1 VKIDTEKYPDLASR
15 FNIHALPTLVLFKDG
30 KVAERIVSLIPFQLI
45 EKWNRLQISFGCRIE
60 GFFGGLLLYRK
71 VFSDQRS
78 LLTVSRK
85 SSDLTNTLSS
95 LNFFSIDAG
104 P

>member
-45 EKWNRLQISFGCRIE
+45 EK
-60 GFFGGLLLYRK
+60 
-71 VFSDQRS
+71 
-78 LLTVSRK
+78 
-85 SSDLTNTLSS
+85 
-95 LNFFSIDAG
+95 
-104 P
+104 